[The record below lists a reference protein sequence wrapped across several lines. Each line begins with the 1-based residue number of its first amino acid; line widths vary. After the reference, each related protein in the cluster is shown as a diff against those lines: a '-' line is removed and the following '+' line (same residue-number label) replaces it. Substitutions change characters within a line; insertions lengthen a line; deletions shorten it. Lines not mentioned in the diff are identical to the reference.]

1 MISLVIPPKGQV
13 NLVQKMLV
21 EEMGTATNIK
31 SRVNRQSV
39 LDAIGSA
46 QQRLKLYSKVPPN
59 GLVVYCGAV
68 LTESGKERQMRI
80 DFEPF
85 KPINTSL
92 YMCDKAF
99 VLASMAVDLV
109 WHCAQPG

>member
-1 MISLVIPPKGQV
+1 MKLTITVTVIFLRARSSSRSSKRREERDVYDSAFVIPPKGQV

-59 GLVVYCGAV
+59 GLVVYCG
-68 LTESGKERQMRI
+68 SGVDGER
-80 DFEPF
+80 EG
-85 KPINTSL
+85 
-92 YMCDKAF
+92 
-99 VLASMAVDLV
+99 ASNED
-109 WHCAQPG
+109 